1 MATAE
6 ERMKILDMV
15 RDGKLSADEGAR
27 LLQALQGQDKRSTS
41 TSQEPR
47 WMRIKVTDL
56 RTGVNKVSVNLPM
69 GVVRVGIRMGAR
81 FVPEDV
87 NINYDNVM
95 TAIRNG
101 SLGKVVDIEDR
112 NENERVEIWLE

>member
-6 ERMKILDMV
+6 ERLKILEMI

-27 LLQALQGQDKRSTS
+27 LLQALQGDGKAATRA
-41 TSQEPR
+41 EPH
-47 WMRIKVTDL
+47 WMRVKVTDL
-56 RTGVNKVSVNLPM
+56 RTGTNKVSVNLPM
-69 GVVRVGIRMGAR
+69 GLVRVGIRMGAR

-87 NINYDNVM
+87 NVNYDNVM
-95 TAIRNG
+95 TAIRSG
-101 SLGKVVDIEDR
+101 SLGKVIDIEDR

>member
-6 ERMKILDMV
+6 ERLKILEMV
-15 RDGKLSADEGAR
+15 RDGKLSADDGVR
-27 LLQALQGQDKRSTS
+27 LLQALQGTERKT
-41 TSQEPR
+41 TAGGPEPH

-56 RTGVNKVSVNLPM
+56 KTGTNKVSVNLPM
-69 GVVRVGIRMGAR
+69 GLVRVGIRMGAR
-81 FVPEDV
+81 FIPDDV
-87 NINYDNVM
+87 NINYDNLM

-101 SLGKVVDIEDR
+101 SLGKVIDIDDR